1 MCCGYQGDGE
11 NKREGEGNSKGI
23 NGKAGRNVLYGSL
36 GMDSRDLVAAEY
48 ADALFTRIRYYCA
61 SPVGKRS
68 IVTSVSVCL
77 SVCLSVL
84 AVSLRAYLRN
94 CTAVFSN
101 FCACYLCGS
110 ILWRRCDTLCTSGS
124 MDDVIV
130 GGALVRAL
138 VSRVVGCWRGLEQ
151 GADLH
156 TGQLMPL
163 PLTVSCFSKI

>member
-1 MCCGYQGDGE
+1 
-11 NKREGEGNSKGI
+11 
-23 NGKAGRNVLYGSL
+23 VLYGSL

-48 ADALFTRIRYYCA
+48 GDALFTRIRYYSA

-77 SVCLSVL
+77 SVL
-84 AVSLRAYLRN
+84 AVCLRAYLRN

-101 FCACYLCGS
+101 FCACYLCRS
-110 ILWRRCDTLCTSGS
+110 ILWRRCDTSCTSGS

>member
-48 ADALFTRIRYYCA
+48 GDALFTRIRYYCA

-77 SVCLSVL
+77 SVCLSVCVGSLSASVSPELYCSFQQFLCMLLMWLDPL
-84 AVSLRAYLRN
+84 AALRYIMYFR
-94 CTAVFSN
+94 F
-101 FCACYLCGS
+101 YG
-110 ILWRRCDTLCTSGS
+110 
-124 MDDVIV
+124 
-130 GGALVRAL
+130 
-138 VSRVVGCWRGLEQ
+138 
-151 GADLH
+151 
-156 TGQLMPL
+156 
-163 PLTVSCFSKI
+163 

>member
-48 ADALFTRIRYYCA
+48 GDALFTRIRYYCA

-77 SVCLSVL
+77 SVL
-84 AVSLRAYLRN
+84 AVSLRAYLR
-94 CTAVFSN
+94 N

-138 VSRVVGCWRGLEQ
+138 VSRVVGCWRGLER